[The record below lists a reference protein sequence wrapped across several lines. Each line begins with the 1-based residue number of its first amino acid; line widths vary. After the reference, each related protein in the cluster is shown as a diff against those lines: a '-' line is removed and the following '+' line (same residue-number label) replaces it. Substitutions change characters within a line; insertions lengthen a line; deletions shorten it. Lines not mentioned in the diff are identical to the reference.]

1 VEASAVDDIV
11 AETFAIAWRRLPA
24 RADPLPWLYG
34 VARRVVHGHRRAHVR
49 RAALTARLV
58 SRHAATPPPDPAEL
72 IVDDPALAVAFATLT
87 EREREAVR
95 LVAWE
100 GLSHARAAAAAG
112 CSPGAFAVRL
122 APPAPPPLR
131 RVTAVRHRRRIVLL
145 RGDGRVVGEI
155 SLQGAVSLSWN
166 AEDNVIDR
174 SRNSGA
180 DDDPSS
186 LLSRARDGEPGV
198 SERPDASVDGRPV
211 HVVALAAGRFGGDSA
226 PERVYY
232 LDARTLL
239 PVRVRYGATVT
250 QVLEAERLPRDDLSL
265 SAHPGARMR

>member
-100 GLSHARAAAAAG
+100 GLSTRAL
-112 CSPGAFAVRL
+112 PR
-122 APPAPPPLR
+122 PPAARPARSPSASHRP
-131 RVTAVRHRRRIVLL
+131 RRR
-145 RGDGRVVGEI
+145 RC
-155 SLQGAVSLSWN
+155 
-166 AEDNVIDR
+166 
-174 SRNSGA
+174 
-180 DDDPSS
+180 
-186 LLSRARDGEPGV
+186 
-198 SERPDASVDGRPV
+198 
-211 HVVALAAGRFGGDSA
+211 AA
-226 PERVYY
+226 
-232 LDARTLL
+232 
-239 PVRVRYGATVT
+239 
-250 QVLEAERLPRDDLSL
+250 
-265 SAHPGARMR
+265 

>member
-58 SRHAATPPPDPAEL
+58 SRHAATPPPGPAEL

-100 GLSHARAAAAAG
+100 GVSHTRALPQPPAASGRRAHGRGAGRRAHGRNRPPGVARRRARSRSRASSRAPGTPRTTSSIAAAT
-112 CSPGAFAVRL
+112 PGPTTTR
-122 APPAPPPLR
+122 
-131 RVTAVRHRRRIVLL
+131 
-145 RGDGRVVGEI
+145 
-155 SLQGAVSLSWN
+155 
-166 AEDNVIDR
+166 
-174 SRNSGA
+174 
-180 DDDPSS
+180 
-186 LLSRARDGEPGV
+186 
-198 SERPDASVDGRPV
+198 
-211 HVVALAAGRFGGDSA
+211 
-226 PERVYY
+226 
-232 LDARTLL
+232 
-239 PVRVRYGATVT
+239 
-250 QVLEAERLPRDDLSL
+250 
-265 SAHPGARMR
+265 